1 MESGVTWTTKKSF
14 IGKINL
20 YFSTQKNLEIFL
32 QKISKNFIEN
42 KNLEKIREKQKRIS
56 QKFLKIFYRKTT
68 FIENEISKNFIFL

>member
-1 MESGVTWTTKKSF
+1 MTWTTKKSF
-14 IGKINL
+14 IEKINL

-42 KNLEKIREKQKRIS
+42 KNLEKIREKQKQIS

-68 FIENEISKNFIFL
+68 FIENENL

>member
-42 KNLEKIREKQKRIS
+42 KNVEKIREKQKRIS

-68 FIENEISKNFIFL
+68 FIENENL

>member
-1 MESGVTWTTKKSF
+1 MTWTTKKSF
-14 IGKINL
+14 IEKINL
-20 YFSTQKNLEIFL
+20 YFSTQKNLEIFQ
-32 QKISKNFIEN
+32 QKISKNLIEN